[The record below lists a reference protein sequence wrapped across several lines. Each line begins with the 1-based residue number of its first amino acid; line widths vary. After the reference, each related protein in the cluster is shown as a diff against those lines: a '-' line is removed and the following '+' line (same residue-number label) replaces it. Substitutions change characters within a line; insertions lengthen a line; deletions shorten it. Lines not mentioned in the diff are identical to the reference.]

1 MASSPQISGV
11 SISGKTH
18 SSVLED
24 IGTALLQVK
33 NTRGLRLADMAE
45 ALRKSDDQMA
55 RYIAGEMEM
64 GVVAWLRATEAYPE
78 LAERLTET
86 ANERALRAKQR
97 SLDIDLPVKRD
108 RAA

>member
-1 MASSPQISGV
+1 MASSPQISGF

-33 NTRGLRLADMAE
+33 NARGLRLADMAE
-45 ALRKSDDQMA
+45 TLRKSDDQMA

-64 GVVAWLRATEAYPE
+64 GVVAWLRATEEYPE
-78 LAERLTET
+78 LTDRLTET
-86 ANERALRAKQR
+86 ASERALRAKQR
-97 SLDIDLPVKRD
+97 SLDIELPVRRE

>member
-55 RYIAGEMEM
+55 RYIAGE
-64 GVVAWLRATEAYPE
+64 RRRK
-78 LAERLTET
+78 RLTET